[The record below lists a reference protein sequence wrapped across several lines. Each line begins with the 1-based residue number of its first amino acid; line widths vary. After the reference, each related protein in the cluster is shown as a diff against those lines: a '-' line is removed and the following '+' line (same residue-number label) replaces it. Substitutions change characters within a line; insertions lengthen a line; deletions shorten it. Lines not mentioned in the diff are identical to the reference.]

1 MRYAYAEADWETLSP
16 CGRGWSEQALACE
29 GPGEGFLRQVHTP
42 HPARCLLRSQL
53 ATLSHKGRGEAR
65 TWLTLACE
73 PTRERNHVRYG
84 FKMRSASAWPSPS
97 ACAGVLFT
105 ASAAC
110 SPSLSALVTRWFSW
124 VDNSA
129 TAYCSWS
136 RATAAAANPPT

>member
-1 MRYAYAEADWETLSP
+1 MRYAYGEADWETLSP
-16 CGRGWSEQALACE
+16 CGRWWSEQALACE

-42 HPARCLLRSQL
+42 HP
-53 ATLSHKGRGEAR
+53 EAR

-84 FKMRSASAWPSPS
+84 FRMRSASAWPSPS
-97 ACAGVLFT
+97 ACAGGLFT

-110 SPSLSALVTRWFSW
+110 RPSLSALVTRWFSW

-136 RATAAAANPPT
+136 RATAAAGKPAT